1 MESTNNADNSNG
13 AEFIF
18 LAMNTRYKVFI
29 DLRKKTLNKQ
39 NKEESMHGC
48 FEGKNVSISYFE
60 EIVKVQPCKNVTP
73 LMLPRAVRS
82 GIICQGNATH
92 TSQQ

>member
-1 MESTNNADNSNG
+1 
-13 AEFIF
+13 
-18 LAMNTRYKVFI
+18 
-29 DLRKKTLNKQ
+29 LNKQ

-60 EIVKVQPCKNVTP
+60 EIVKVQLCKNVTP

-92 TSQQ
+92 TSEQESFKLTKPFFPRGKHV